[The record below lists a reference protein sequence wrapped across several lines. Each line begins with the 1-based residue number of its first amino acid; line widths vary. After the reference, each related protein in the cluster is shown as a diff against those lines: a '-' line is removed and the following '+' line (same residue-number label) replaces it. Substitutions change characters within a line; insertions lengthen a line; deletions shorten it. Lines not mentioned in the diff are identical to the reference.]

1 LCFTYSLYAT
11 TLTITLYYSARYI
24 FGESCHRARVA
35 ANSGKTACKCTP
47 LFLRFAISIRLQMK
61 AKIYSFVA
69 NVYHLPVA
77 RTVSDYLSPGAHAPD
92 GILYDVLKMQDEE
105 FEKELK
111 NRDEPPSKDFAE
123 WLRCGSLCFDSKKG
137 KEKVLMD
144 QVTGEIVGYEQ
155 DAFELDIILQE
166 IKRLQ
171 PPNEQDT
178 DAELLGGDEEPK
190 LAQHYLVFIF
200 STWEKSGHHKQFVVA
215 RYAVKTITS
224 RFLKREIRKII
235 QALFLYKFI
244 VTAISGDGASENRS
258 TFHDLCT
265 HTIADVMPTLKEE
278 PNVPTSMKIAF
289 RHPCRKD
296 LLIFVQGD
304 MPHIVKKFVNAL
316 ERSSDY
322 QSTTWLQFR
331 GQYLSLG
338 DLQDVWLAC
347 RKATENTVR
356 TEHLSKDHFPP
367 KNANTR
373 MRVHLAAQI
382 TSQTMIELIDNYA
395 PDPEKFEGGA
405 MTEVL
410 NALDRFIDIINA
422 KMENR
427 GKHKGC
433 HIINAPHHPH
443 LKELIEIAKIFGE
456 WKNENTGSSHFIPQS
471 TYEDICWAVFGIV
484 GMAKTYLF
492 VDEKRKMNQAISGSD
507 PCEHHFGNIN
517 DQNANANAGEMR
529 SYSAKS
535 TASRGHTLQHHNKTN
550 SSGKQQGYVTA
561 EVTTAMSRR
570 PRENAV
576 AGIGWAK
583 RKRADS
589 I

>member
-1 LCFTYSLYAT
+1 
-11 TLTITLYYSARYI
+11 
-24 FGESCHRARVA
+24 
-35 ANSGKTACKCTP
+35 
-47 LFLRFAISIRLQMK
+47 MK
-61 AKIYSFVA
+61 AKHYAFLA
-69 NVYHLPVA
+69 TTFHLPSA

-92 GILYDVLKMQDEE
+92 GILYDVLKMQREE

-111 NRDEPPSKDFAE
+111 NREDPPSENFAE
-123 WLRCGSLCFDSKKG
+123 WLHCGSLCFDSKKG

-144 QVTGEIVGYEQ
+144 QVTGEIIGYEQ

-171 PPNEQDT
+171 VPNEEQDS
-178 DAELLGGDEEPK
+178 EPK

-224 RFLKREIRKII
+224 RFLKREVRKII
-235 QALFLYKFI
+235 HALFLYEFI

-265 HTIADVMPTLKEE
+265 HTIADILPTLKEE

-304 MPHIVKKFVNAL
+304 MPHIIKKFVNAL
-316 ERSSDY
+316 ERSGDY
-322 QSTTWLQFR
+322 NSTTWLQFR
-331 GQYLSLG
+331 EQYLSLG
-338 DLQDVWLAC
+338 DLQDIWLEC
-347 RKATENTVR
+347 RKATENSIR

-382 TSQTMIELIDNYA
+382 TSQTMIQLIDKYA
-395 PDPEKFEGGA
+395 PDPDNFVA
-405 MTEVL
+405 MKAIL
-410 NALDRFIDIINA
+410 GALDRFIDIINA

-427 GKHKGC
+427 GIHKGC
-433 HIINAPHHPH
+433 HIINSPHHPH
-443 LKELIEIAKIFGE
+443 LTELIEIAKIFGE
-456 WKNENTGSSHFIPQS
+456 WKNENAGSSHFIPQS
-471 TYEDICWAVFGIV
+471 TYEDICWAVFGTV

-492 VDEKRKMNQAISGSD
+492 VDGKRKMNQAKSGSD

-517 DQNANANAGEMR
+517 DQNANANAGERR

-535 TASRGHTLQHHNKTN
+535 TASRGHTLHHHNKTN

-561 EVTTAMSRR
+561 EVTTEMSRR
-570 PRENAV
+570 PREDAV
-576 AGIGWAK
+576 AGTGWAK
-583 RKRADS
+583 KAKRSNS